1 MKPKKCKGCGALFQP
16 VRPLQVA
23 CGPMCG
29 LQVGRAKQE
38 KAKAQ
43 AKKEERAK
51 DKARLRAIEPLSAYA
66 DRAQHAVNAY
76 VRARDRDL
84 GCCSC
89 DKGPNWDGQ
98 WHASHLRSVGAASSV
113 RFNLWNIA
121 KGCSQC
127 NNHLSGN
134 LAVYLP
140 RARERW
146 GDERIDWLYA
156 QNKPVKYSREYLERL
171 RAVFAKKLRRLERR
185 VKNSS

>member
-1 MKPKKCKGCGALFQP
+1 MKPKKCKGCGSPFTPA
-16 VRPLQVA
+16 RPLQVA
-23 CGPMCG
+23 CGPLCG
-29 LQVGRAKQE
+29 LDLARAKRE
-38 KAKAQ
+38 KVQAQ
-43 AKKEERAK
+43 AKKEERKADVAK
-51 DKARLRAIEPLSAYA
+51 LAKLSPIRNFEKKAEKV
-66 DRAQHAVNAY
+66 VNAY
-76 VRARDRDL
+76 VRLRDRNL

-113 RFNLWNIA
+113 RYNLWNIA

-185 VKNSS
+185 IKNS